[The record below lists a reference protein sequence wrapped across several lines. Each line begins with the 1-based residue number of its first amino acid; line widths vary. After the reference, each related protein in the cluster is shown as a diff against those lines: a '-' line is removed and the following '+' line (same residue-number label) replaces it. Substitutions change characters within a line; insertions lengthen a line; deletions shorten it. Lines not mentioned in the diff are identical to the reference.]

1 MVPPA
6 SAAEAAEG
14 TGRLRLKP
22 KLNLPETI
30 PAPTE
35 PAALAPPPP
44 PPPPPSAGAPPAL
57 ARVSEAEPEPDD
69 APKFKLRPKGA
80 AGAQLPPPP
89 PPSVVARIPIAPEP
103 LPEPPPPERTASSM
117 PPMSILAA
125 PLPPPPSS
133 LKEVPPPLPPAPV
146 PRLSLTPTPERPKE
160 PAGALGRLAAKL
172 PKVGGK
178 PKPGASKPPMGKPG
192 KVLRRRAALGPVA
205 KVGLLVV
212 VLGIGI
218 GGYYSFR
225 IFFPEETP
233 TVKIKLLSARPGDPK
248 KPTDASTKSSSQP
261 TDQPVKVEV
270 PVTTDDDVTPTPTP
284 TPVPSGP
291 NQLVMGNSNITSDV
305 KVGNTPIDAAPAAS
319 SAFRNYVANATIG
332 GVFQGSPARALI
344 NGTIA
349 REGQVID
356 GSLGIAFER
365 IDARKKIIF
374 FKDYTGAEVSKNY

>member
-1 MVPPA
+1 M
-6 SAAEAAEG
+6 
-14 TGRLRLKP
+14 
-22 KLNLPETI
+22 
-30 PAPTE
+30 
-35 PAALAPPPP
+35 
-44 PPPPPSAGAPPAL
+44 
-57 ARVSEAEPEPDD
+57 ARVPEAEPESDD
-69 APKFKLRPKGA
+69 APKFKLRPKA
-80 AGAQLPPPP
+80 AGGAPPPPLLPPPP
-89 PPSVVARIPIAPEP
+89 PPPSMVARIPIGPEP
-103 LPEPPPPERTASSM
+103 LPEPPPPERTASAM
-117 PPMSILAA
+117 PPMSILAG

-133 LKEVPPPLPPAPV
+133 LKEAPPPLPPSPV

-160 PAGALGRLAAKL
+160 APNALGRLAAKL
-172 PKVGGK
+172 PKIGVKLGT
-178 PKPGASKPPMGKPG
+178 KPPMGKPG

-218 GGYYSFR
+218 GGYFSFR

-233 TVKIKLLSARPGDPK
+233 DVRIKPLTVKKPLS
-248 KPTDASTKSSSQP
+248 DAASKAASSHS

-270 PVTTDDDVTPTPTP
+270 PASVDDDVTPTPTP

-291 NQLVMGNSNITSDV
+291 NQIVMGDSNISSDV

-319 SAFRNYVANATIG
+319 AAFRNYVANAIVG
-332 GVFQGSPARALI
+332 GVFQGSPSRALI

-356 GSLGIAFER
+356 GPLGIAFER
-365 IDARKKIIF
+365 IDARQRTIF